1 LANAVA
7 SKTKI
12 SKRTQPASEPESE
25 EQMSAEENAEMESV
39 FQMMDEKYGP
49 AYQKITG
56 EAA

>member
-1 LANAVA
+1 
-7 SKTKI
+7 
-12 SKRTQPASEPESE
+12 
-25 EQMSAEENAEMESV
+25 MSAEENAEMESV